1 MATFPT
7 LFVSHGAPTLAIE
20 RIPCNEFLR
29 RLGTELGSP
38 EAILCISAH
47 WETARPRI
55 GASPAPPTIH
65 DFRGFHESL
74 YGLRYPAP
82 GAPDLA
88 RRAAALLAAA
98 GIDCDSDADR
108 GLDHGAWIPL
118 MLIHPEADTPVTQLS
133 IQPGGDGA
141 HHLALGRALAPLR
154 AEGVLIMGSGNATHN
169 LGERGARDDP
179 PAAWAQAFDDW
190 LTETVEAGRVDELV
204 DYLEAAPEAARNHP
218 TPDHYMPLLVALGAG
233 APGARGRRLHASF
246 TYATLSMAAFAFA

>member
-20 RIPCNEFLR
+20 RVPCNEFLR

-88 RRAAALLAAA
+88 RRAAALLTAA

-179 PAAWAQAFDDW
+179 PSAWAQAFDDW
-190 LTETVEAGRVDELV
+190 LTETVEGGRVDELV
-204 DYLEAAPEAARNHP
+204 DYLAAAPKAARNHP
-218 TPDHYMPLLVALGAG
+218 TPDLYMPLLVALGA
-233 APGARGRRLHASF
+233 GARGRRLHASF